1 MFFFVQKPTTKTNV
15 VLVFKDDEKKD
26 SKIKRILENNLLTG
40 DLSSYY
46 LQLEPN
52 KEGNIY
58 IGLGKKEYNKED
70 LIQAGFNIYNKV
82 KDLKLDL
89 VYLDFNH
96 IISTL
101 KDRDDL
107 LFILEGMYHASYHFD
122 LYLKEKKTREINF
135 QIDNSLLDLVEKL
148 DELKNVMLS
157 NFWARNLINTP
168 SIDLYPESYVERIK
182 EEFKDL
188 PLEVEVFDENQM
200 FEKGMH
206 AALAV
211 GMGSDRKPR
220 FIVIKYQPN
229 PENNEFIGLVGKGI
243 CYDSGGYAI
252 KPDYGMVTMRR
263 DMAGSAIVLA
273 TLRALA
279 LNRVKE
285 NVVCTVALCE
295 NLISG
300 SAYKNG
306 DIISSL
312 KGLTIEVNN
321 TDAEGRV
328 SMADSLYYVA
338 SQFNTTKIVEMST
351 LTGAIKVALGF
362 DTAGAIS
369 FDENLYNQLYK
380 SSKEVF
386 EPIWNLPITQRTKDY
401 VKGKFADLSNSSPGP
416 GAITAGV
423 FLSHF
428 VENKPFVHIDIAG
441 TAYDSANKYYNEG
454 ATGFGVKLLYN
465 FIKNNQKGE

>member
-1 MFFFVQKPTTKTNV
+1 MMFFFIENPTVKQTV
-15 VLVFKDDEKKD
+15 IPVFKDLETQNKKF
-26 SKIKRILENNLLTG
+26 NNLLNNNLFTFEVN
-40 DLSSYY
+40 SYF
-46 LQLEPN
+46 LELDN
-52 KEGNIY
+52 DKNGNIY
-58 IGLGKKEYNKED
+58 IGLGDKQYEQED
-70 LIQAGFNIYNKV
+70 LIQAGFNLYNKV
-82 KDLKLDL
+82 KELKLNNVFIDFSKMIEYLKEKEDL
-89 VYLDFNH
+89 
-96 IISTL
+96 I
-101 KDRDDL
+101 
-107 LFILEGMYHASYHFD
+107 FIFEGIYHASYQFD
-122 LYLKEKKTREINF
+122 QYLTNKKTVEIQF
-135 QIDNSLLDLVEKL
+135 QISNSLLYLVEKL
-148 DELKNVMLS
+148 DELKNLMES

-168 SIDLYPESYVERIK
+168 AIDLYPELYANKIK
-182 EEFKDL
+182 EAFKDL
-188 PLEVEVFDENQM
+188 PVEVLVYDEKQM
-200 FEKGMH
+200 QEMNLH

-220 FIVIKYQPN
+220 FVVLKYQPN
-229 PENNEFIGLVGKGI
+229 QESDEFIGLVGKGI

-252 KPDYGMVTMRR
+252 KPTNGMVTMKR
-263 DMAGSAIVLA
+263 DMAGSATVLGA
-273 TLRALA
+273 LRSIA

-285 NVVCTVALCE
+285 NVVCVMALCE
-295 NLISG
+295 NLVSG

-328 SMADSLYYVA
+328 SMADSLYYAA
-338 SQFNTTKIVEMST
+338 SKFNTTKIVEMST

-369 FDENLYNQLYK
+369 FDDELYSQLFE
-380 SSKEVF
+380 SSKQVF
-386 EPIWNLPITQRTKDY
+386 EPIWKLPITKRSRNY
-401 VKGKFADLSNSSPGP
+401 VKGQFGDLSNSCPGP

-428 VENKPFVHIDIAG
+428 VENKPFVHLDIAG

-465 FIKNNQKGE
+465 FVKNNKK